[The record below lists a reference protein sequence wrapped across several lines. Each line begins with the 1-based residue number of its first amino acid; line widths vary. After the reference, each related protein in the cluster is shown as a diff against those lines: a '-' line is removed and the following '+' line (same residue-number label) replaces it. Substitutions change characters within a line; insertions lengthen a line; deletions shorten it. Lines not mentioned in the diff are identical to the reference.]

1 MPTAL
6 LKTCSLPLASA
17 HLARGLEGGGKG
29 ARFPAAKL
37 AALTANASV
46 SPANQRPVASEWQY
60 APKRGQL
67 RSRDLASCSLEDIAK

>member
-37 AALTANASV
+37 AASLQARAYRQQIS
-46 SPANQRPVASEWQY
+46 ALWQT
-60 APKRGQL
+60 RGNML
-67 RSRDLASCSLEDIAK
+67 PRGGN